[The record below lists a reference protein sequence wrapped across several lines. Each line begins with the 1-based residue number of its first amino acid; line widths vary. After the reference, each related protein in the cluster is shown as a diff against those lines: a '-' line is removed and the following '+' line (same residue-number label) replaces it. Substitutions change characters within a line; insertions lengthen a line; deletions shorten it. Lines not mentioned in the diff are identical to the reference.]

1 MKKQL
6 QVIIFFFSF
15 FCMAQQREEVVVDWK
30 PATNYYI
37 DSIAYLIPQFNVRNL
52 EFNPAT
58 KTVMFKKLFPAQGV
72 VDEKSLE
79 ISNIVYET
87 ISKNDLKDLSFDNL
101 PNSIK
106 ASLNYSIARD
116 VYSGLITFSPIIN
129 EGGVVRKVK
138 SFTFR
143 YSYKAD
149 SVKDSSARFTLTNSV
164 LATGDWYRFY
174 VEKSGVYRLDKA
186 FLQRLGL
193 DTNIDPRRIKIYGN
207 GGRMI
212 PLQNSVYYPKDLEEN
227 AIQVV
232 GESDGVF
239 NDGDY
244 VLFYAEGVDVWNT
257 DSYTSVNLYDSKS
270 YYYVTVQGGNGK
282 RMAALT
288 QPTAAPDRVF
298 TDFDDYQYHE
308 IDKIN
313 VGRLGRKWVGEAF
326 NFENS
331 QSFGFT
337 FPNIVTSVPV
347 KVKVNAISAS
357 YNATSFKVK
366 ANGQELGSMSFTP
379 LSAIVHVSAYENVFI
394 GTYTATSPNIS
405 IGLDFVNGGVPSSN
419 GYLDNITVVAKRSLQ
434 GYGRQFFFKND
445 LVPTNIGVAEY
456 QFSSA
461 NGISQVWDVTDIY
474 NVEKLDTSGQSNYSF
489 KAPMG
494 SERRYVA
501 LDMADVY
508 VPPTLSNTRIANQD
522 LKGTI
527 FKNNLGVNEGLDY
540 LIVTPSFLK
549 PQAERLAEFHRNYSQ
564 LNVKVVELPLIY
576 QEFSSGKQDIGAIRN
591 LIKYIYDNS
600 GLFSSHSF
608 KYVNLFGDTSF
619 DYKNVIFNNTNV
631 VPVFQSVFPVS
642 PSSSGG
648 SSENF
653 SNYSTFMSDD
663 FYVLM
668 GDNEGTMQT
677 ALGLDLAVGRMLVSS
692 VAQADEMVNK
702 VIEYHDE
709 KSYGRWRN
717 NVVFL
722 SDDAEYGTQ
731 DYTLELDLDGLADD
745 VVSWKPFLNAK
756 KIHSDAY
763 LQVTTSGGEQYP
775 TAKADFLNEIES
787 GALVASYFGHGG
799 EDGLAQ
805 ERLFEKVDAQNLKN
819 RYRYPLFV
827 TITCEFTRFDNPYR
841 PTGGEYMYWNR
852 AGGAIALVTTTREIG
867 KGPGEVINRELFSKL
882 FPANTT
888 NYTTISEA
896 LRLTKNAQTSR
907 DRNVVFYVGD
917 PALKLAIPKPEVRLT
932 KINDVPIAQS
942 TDILKAL
949 SYVKLSGEVVDESGN
964 LLANYKGDLAVQIF
978 DKNIQRRTLGNDGT
992 FVGNQLYIM
1001 PFETLGETVFRG
1013 NAAVVNGQFE
1023 FGFIVPKDIMMPV
1036 GNGKVSFYAKNT
1048 QPLEDHTGYSRDIRI
1063 GDINLNAPTDNQPP
1077 KIRLYMND
1085 ETFVSGGITNASPIL
1100 LAFLSDENGI
1110 NTASGIGHDIVAI
1123 LDGDETKP
1131 YILNDY
1137 FETQPNDYT
1146 HGVIRFPFR
1155 NLAKGLHALT
1165 LKVWDVYNNFAMA
1178 DIQFVVM
1185 GDEDMSLSNVLNYPN
1200 PFVSYTE
1207 FWFSHNHPFEPLD
1220 VQVQIMTIT
1229 GKVVKTINQ
1238 SVATDGFLCRE
1249 IQWDG
1254 KDDFGDRIGKGVY
1267 VYKLTVRSSI
1277 TNKKAEKIEKLVIL

>member
-1 MKKQL
+1 
-6 QVIIFFFSF
+6 
-15 FCMAQQREEVVVDWK
+15 MAQQREELVVDWK

-37 DSIAYLIPQFNVRNL
+37 DSIPYLIPQFNAKNL
-52 EFNPAT
+52 EFNPDS
-58 KTVMFKKLFPAQGV
+58 KTILYKKLFAAQGI

-79 ISNIVYET
+79 ISNIVYENIT
-87 ISKNDLKDLSFDNL
+87 RNDLKELSFVNL
-101 PNSIK
+101 PSSIK
-106 ASLNYSIARD
+106 ASLDYSVARE
-116 VYSGLITFSPIIN
+116 VYRGILTFSPIIN
-129 EGGVVRKVK
+129 EGGIIRKVK

-143 YSYKAD
+143 YSYK
-149 SVKDSSARFTLTNSV
+149 SSPDKSSSSRFSISNSV
-164 LATGDWYRFY
+164 LASGDWYRFY

-193 DTNIDPRRIKIYGN
+193 DTNVDPRRIKIYGN

-212 PLQNSVYYPKDLEEN
+212 PLQNSVYYPADLEEN

-232 GESDGVF
+232 GEGDGVF
-239 NDGDY
+239 HDGDY

-282 RMAALT
+282 RMGAMT
-288 QPTAAPDRVF
+288 QPTSTPDMVF

-308 IDKIN
+308 IDKFN

-326 NFENS
+326 NYENS

-366 ANGQELGSMSFTP
+366 ANGTELGSMSFTP
-379 LSAIVHVSAYENVFI
+379 LNTVVHVSAYENVFS
-394 GTYTATSPNIS
+394 GTYTATSPNVS

-419 GYLDNITVVAKRSLQ
+419 GYLDNITVVGKRNLQ
-434 GYGRQFFFKND
+434 GYGRQFLFKND
-445 LVPTNIGVAEY
+445 LVPVNIGVAEY
-456 QFSSA
+456 QISSA
-461 NGISQVWDVTDIY
+461 NGISQVWDVTDIN
-474 NVEKLDTSGQSNYSF
+474 NVEKLDTSSQSAYSF
-489 KAPMG
+489 KGFMG
-494 SERRYVA
+494 AERRYVA
-501 LDMADVY
+501 VDLADAY
-508 VPPTLSNTRIANQD
+508 TPPALSNARIANQN

-527 FKNNLGVNEGLDY
+527 FKNSQGVDQGLDY

-549 PQAERLAEFHRNYSQ
+549 AQAERLAEFHRNYSQ

-591 LIKYIYDNS
+591 LVKYIYDNS
-600 GLFSSHSF
+600 YLFPDHSF

-619 DYKNVIFNNTNV
+619 DYKNVVPNNTNI
-631 VPVFQSVFPVS
+631 VPVFQSVFAVGTS
-642 PSSSGG
+642 VGG
-648 SSENF
+648 SSVNF

-668 GDNEGTMQT
+668 GDNEGTMQNT
-677 ALGLDLAVGRMLVSS
+677 LGLDLAVGRMLVSS
-692 VAQADEMVNK
+692 TTQADEMVNK

-717 NVVFL
+717 NVVFV
-722 SDDAEYGTQ
+722 SDDAEYDTQ
-731 DYTLELDLDGLADD
+731 DYTLQQDLDVLADD

-775 TAKADFLNEIES
+775 TAKADLINELES
-787 GALVASYFGHGG
+787 GGLVVSYFGHGG

-852 AGGAIALVTTTREIG
+852 AGGAIGLVTTTREIG
-867 KGPGEVINRELFSKL
+867 KGPGEIINRELFSNL

-888 NYTTISEA
+888 NYTSISEA
-896 LRLTKNAQTSR
+896 LRLTKNDQPYT

-917 PALKLAIPKPEVRLT
+917 PAMKLAIPKSEVRLT

-949 SYVKLSGEVVDESGN
+949 SYVKLSGEVVDESGSLITSYN
-964 LLANYKGDLAVQIF
+964 GDLAVQIF
-978 DKNIQRRTLGNDGT
+978 DKDIQRRTLGNDGT
-992 FVGNQLYIM
+992 MSGNQLLIM
-1001 PFETLGETVFRG
+1001 PFQTLGETVFRG
-1013 NAAVVNGQFE
+1013 NASVVNGLFE

-1036 GNGKVSFYAKNT
+1036 NKGKVSFYAKNT
-1048 QPLEDHTGYSRDIRI
+1048 QPLEDHTGYNRDIRI
-1063 GDINLNAPTDNQPP
+1063 GDINLNAPADNQPP

-1100 LAFLSDENGI
+1100 LAFVSDDNGI

-1137 FETQPNDYT
+1137 FETAPNDYT
-1146 HGVIRFPFR
+1146 HGVIRYPFR
-1155 NLAKGLHALT
+1155 NLAKGLHTLT
-1165 LKVWDVYNNFAMA
+1165 LKVWDVYNNFATA